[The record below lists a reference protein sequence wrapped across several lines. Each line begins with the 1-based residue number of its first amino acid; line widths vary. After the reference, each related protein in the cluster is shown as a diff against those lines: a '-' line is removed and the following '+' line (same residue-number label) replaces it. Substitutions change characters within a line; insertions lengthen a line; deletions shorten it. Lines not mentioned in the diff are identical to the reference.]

1 MDSVDLIDADSLDE
15 GLHLYAWVN
24 AELLIRKYK
33 PDLDEVSLP
42 LFDRMLSLMQTMVG
56 GKGAV
61 KHMIAIYARFLIG
74 YCFII
79 LSSMI
84 NPADSSIHR
93 SSLWYHVT
101 LMLRPAQ

>member
-1 MDSVDLIDADSLDE
+1 MDSVALIDADFLAE

-24 AELLIRKYK
+24 AEPLIRKYK

-42 LFDRMLSLMQTMVG
+42 LFDRMLSLMQTMG
-56 GKGAV
+56 CGKGAV
-61 KHMIAIYARFLIG
+61 KRMKAIYARFLIG
-74 YCFII
+74 NCFII

-84 NPADSSIHR
+84 NPSDSPIQR
-93 SSLWYHVT
+93 SSLWHHVT